1 MLCSASPSSTH
12 DKQFSQEE
20 SVFVGVGFTTG
31 ILTTTCLLEDV
42 DLLTTNEA
50 RLFMQGM
57 QESMVEKETGLR
69 LEASKEGYAVAR
81 RKFPDCPTL

>member
-1 MLCSASPSSTH
+1 MVCSASPSSTH

-20 SVFVGVGFTTG
+20 SVLVGVGLTTG
-31 ILTTTCLLEDV
+31 IITTTCLLQDV
-42 DLLTTNEA
+42 DLLTTNAA

-57 QESMVEKETGLR
+57 QESMVEKKTGLR
-69 LEASKEGYAVAR
+69 LEASKAGFAVAR